1 MFDWSRIYNV
11 TTSKGK
17 KNMKLFQEINNFERS
32 AFERSEVNL
41 IGYIKKI

>member
-1 MFDWSRIYNV
+1 MFDWSRTYKV
-11 TTSKGK
+11 TTSRGK
-17 KNMKLFQEINNFERS
+17 KTMKLFQEIKNFERS